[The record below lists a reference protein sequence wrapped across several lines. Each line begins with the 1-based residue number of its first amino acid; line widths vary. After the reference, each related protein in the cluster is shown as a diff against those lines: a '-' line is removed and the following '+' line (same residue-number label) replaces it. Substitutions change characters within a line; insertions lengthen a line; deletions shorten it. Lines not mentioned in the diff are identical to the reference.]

1 MNLTYLTLPD
11 CDLILNQRAS
21 AFYETHSDLI
31 FPVTSNFPGFFILYM
46 QLILR
51 GLSDLALVGSELHLF
66 IVLGLRVWLLEG
78 HRISVLEDLAR
89 VVLARR
95 GEVGKSVTIW
105 LLVLLV
111 GVVHVGL
118 RRVVSERH
126 LILEVHSSVL
136 HWVKAVILLLCISI
150 HILLLGVEDT
160 IHLLLMVSSRIFACL
175 GRNDLNVTM
184 AGQEFHVRRT
194 VEKNFSRDR
203 W

>member
-1 MNLTYLTLPD
+1 M
-11 CDLILNQRAS
+11 
-21 AFYETHSDLI
+21 
-31 FPVTSNFPGFFILYM
+31 
-46 QLILR
+46 
-51 GLSDLALVGSELHLF
+51 
-66 IVLGLRVWLLEG
+66 
-78 HRISVLEDLAR
+78 
-89 VVLARR
+89 LARR
-95 GEVGKSVTIW
+95 GEVGKGVTIW

-150 HILLLGVEDT
+150 HILLLGVEDA

-184 AGQEFHVRRT
+184 AGQEFHVRRA
-194 VEKNFSRDR
+194 VEKDLSRDR